1 MGLAR
6 AAIHLLLQEARRRPM
21 SGRVVTL
28 GSQHVYATAE
38 EVESMAR
45 GQGVTLR
52 HHDFEPHRE
61 PALAA
66 RGYVSDRSLLT
77 SLGFTDVVRV
87 DVSSY
92 EACDE
97 ILDLNSPETPAA
109 LRGEFDLV
117 LDSGTLEHVFDFPAA
132 LRHCC
137 RLVRPGGRIIH
148 LTPSSNCVEHGFYSV
163 SPTLFHDFYRAN
175 RHEVADLFLCQIPLD
190 LPRGEWEVFDYLNA
204 PLRMIPLGMLDQ
216 SIWFTWSVAIA
227 PVQFDDVTPQQ
238 GFYEKTW
245 RDADRKGQAESNGD
259 PEGSKADRLLKAVR
273 FSPGLTRVAKGA
285 IDKWRTVVNARRV
298 RRHQLPYPFVGRF

>member
-1 MGLAR
+1 
-6 AAIHLLLQEARRRPM
+6 M

-52 HHDFEPHRE
+52 HHNFEPHRE

-66 RGYVSDRSLLT
+66 RGFVSDRSLLT
-77 SLGFTDVVRV
+77 SLGFSDIVRV
-87 DVSSY
+87 DVSNY

-97 ILDLNSPETPAA
+97 ILDLNGPETPPA
-109 LRGEFDLV
+109 LQGQFDLV

-137 RLVRPGGRIIH
+137 RLVRPGGRIVH

-163 SPTLFHDFYRAN
+163 SPTLFYDFYRAN
-175 RHEVADLFLCQIPLD
+175 RHELADLFLCRIPID
-190 LPRGEWEVFDYLNA
+190 LPRGEWQVFDYLNA
-204 PLRMIPLGMLDQ
+204 PLRMIPIGMLDQ
-216 SIWFTWSVAIA
+216 SIWFTWSVSIA
-227 PVQFDDVTPQQ
+227 PDRFDDSTPQQ
-238 GFYEKTW
+238 GFYEQTW
-245 RDADRKGQAESNGD
+245 RDADQNDLKDAGGIAEG
-259 PEGSKADRLLKAVR
+259 GKAERLLKAVQ
-273 FSPGLTRVAKGA
+273 FSPGLTRISSSA
-285 IDKWRTVVNARRV
+285 IGKWRTFVNARRV
-298 RRHQLPYPFVGRF
+298 RRHQLPYPSVGRF